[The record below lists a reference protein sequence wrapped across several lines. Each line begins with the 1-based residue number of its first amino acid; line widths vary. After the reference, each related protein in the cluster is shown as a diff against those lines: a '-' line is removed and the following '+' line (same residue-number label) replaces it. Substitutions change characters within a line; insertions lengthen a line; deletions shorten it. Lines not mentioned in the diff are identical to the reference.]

1 MNHEQAEEAADGIV
15 KAIDYNETLT
25 SSQVKRCI
33 HACTMYVA
41 KHLKNITKSGWTG
54 VREAFQKHPRELK
67 QTYYEHFKETAK
79 HAGRKLKEA
88 CSLITHAVLPF
99 MGTHVSYATYTPKPK
114 VSAPIHVSDRALD
127 ALELAAL
134 DIAADTQRM
143 QEEIVS
149 HQAIKQA
156 LQEALLEVAL
166 SSSSTPKVLQN
177 VEKWE

>member
-1 MNHEQAEEAADGIV
+1 MNHEQATEAADGIA

-41 KHLKNITKSGWTG
+41 DRVKRITKTGWSG

-99 MGTHVSYATYTPKPK
+99 MGTHVTYAAYTPKPK
-114 VSAPIHVSDRALD
+114 VSAPLHVSDRALD

-134 DIAADTQRM
+134 DIAADTKRIHD
-143 QEEIVS
+143 ELVS
-149 HQAIKQA
+149 HQEIKQA
-156 LQEALLEVAL
+156 LHEALLEAAL
-166 SSSSTPKVLQN
+166 TGSSTPRVLQN